1 MNSFSAYSKW
11 VTLVAALLM
20 VAACFM
26 PWAFYPDL
34 NKSFTGFFTENNIY
48 GKPGKLLI
56 TFALFNVLAQ
66 FTNSIFLK
74 RLNLLLMALGLAY
87 AIKSYIV
94 FAECYKGYCPEK
106 QAGIYLMVAAS
117 VILLVTAVLPSGK
130 LKTESQIVKEPESQ
144 NP

>member
-1 MNSFSAYSKW
+1 MVFLFSLICRMNSFSVYSKW
-11 VTLVAALLM
+11 LTLAAALLM
-20 VAACFM
+20 IAACFM

-34 NKSFTGFFTENNIY
+34 NKSFTGFFSENNIY
-48 GKPGKLLI
+48 GKPAKLLI
-56 TFALFNVLAQ
+56 FLALFNVLAQ

-106 QAGIYLMVAAS
+106 KTGIYLMVVAS
-117 VILLVTAVLPSGK
+117 VILLLTAVLPSGK
-130 LKTESQIVKEPESQ
+130 LKTEA
-144 NP
+144 